1 MLRGIEFQ
9 IIGPRYLNEFC
20 PLRTEFT
27 NTNGIVKS
35 YYLDRVL

>member
-9 IIGPRYLNEFC
+9 RIGPRYLNEFW

-27 NTNGIVKS
+27 NGIVKS
-35 YYLDRVL
+35 YLDRVL